1 MSLTDLMSGAKLA
14 TYPEIALA
22 LFMAA
27 FVAVAIRLL
36 MARDKTEWK
45 HASALPLADEEET
58 K

>member
-1 MSLTDLMSGAKLA
+1 MSLTDLMSGAQLA

-27 FVAVAIRLL
+27 FVGVAIKLL
-36 MARDKTEWK
+36 LTRDKTEWR